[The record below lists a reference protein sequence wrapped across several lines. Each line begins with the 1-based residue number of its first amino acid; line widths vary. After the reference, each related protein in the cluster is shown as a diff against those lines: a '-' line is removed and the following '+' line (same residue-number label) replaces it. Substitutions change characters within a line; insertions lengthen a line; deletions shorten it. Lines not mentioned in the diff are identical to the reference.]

1 MRCCANW
8 TSATGILTFDRLT
21 RDLCCRC
28 HVLYL
33 TPMTSI
39 YRYLTEEQH
48 ALDLMNK
55 GSVFLNTLAF
65 FRQCEDDAR
74 GDPHDAQLRYQPEG
88 GLALTN
94 VTRGH
99 ALQLPDGSQ
108 FVSSIK
114 ADQMFVYCLS
124 LTKSEAL
131 AGQFNAPF
139 CVEIK
144 NPVRFI
150 GRMAR
155 MVQLRSRLDR
165 NRILS
170 SPLTYRSVITEP
182 LADWALPERVAFI
195 KPETYAE
202 QDEYRIVVG
211 MKGAFS
217 AENVDLTI
225 RLDPLEPH
233 PLVPIGEPL
242 IMKLGDLSTISE
254 LHRF

>member
-1 MRCCANW
+1 
-8 TSATGILTFDRLT
+8 
-21 RDLCCRC
+21 
-28 HVLYL
+28 
-33 TPMTSI
+33 MTSI
-39 YRYLTEEQH
+39 YKYLTEEQH
-48 ALDLMNK
+48 ALDLMQR

-65 FRQCEDDAR
+65 FRRCEDDAR

-94 VTRGH
+94 VTLGQ
-99 ALQLPDGSQ
+99 AMQLPDGSQ
-108 FVSSIK
+108 FVSSAR

-124 LTKSEAL
+124 QTKSESL
-131 AGQFNAPF
+131 AREFKAPF
-139 CVEIK
+139 CVEIM
-144 NPVRFI
+144 NSVGFL

-170 SPLTYRSVITEP
+170 GPVTYRSVKTEP
-182 LADWALPERVAFI
+182 MADWALPERVAFI
-195 KPETYAE
+195 KPETYAGQNE
-202 QDEYRIVVG
+202 HRIVVG

-233 PLVPIGEPL
+233 PLVPIGNPL
-242 IMKLGDLSTISE
+242 IIKLGDLSAITK
-254 LHRF
+254 LHRFDAAVGKQSTAG